1 MLIIVIRTLIL
12 YATVVISMRIMG
24 KRQIGELQP
33 SELVVAIMIS
43 DLASVPMQDID
54 TPLVW
59 GILPVFTL
67 IVTEVLL
74 SYWSLKNKKAREIL
88 TGKPN
93 IVIYNGRIVESE
105 LERLRFNINDLMSEL
120 RLNNCYDIS
129 EVAAAIIETSG
140 KLSVIKKAGA
150 DTVTVDDLSR
160 SKPKKDGLPCIIVT
174 DGSLDEAELKR
185 AKRSEAWLRAEL
197 SKKGINSI
205 KDAFLV
211 SLNADGEIY
220 IQKKEK

>member
-12 YATVVISMRIMG
+12 YATVVISLRIMG

-54 TPLVW
+54 IPLIW

-67 IVTEVLL
+67 IVAEVLL
-74 SYWSLKNKKAREIL
+74 SYWSLKSKKAREIL

-93 IVIYNGRIVESE
+93 IVIYDGQIIESE

-140 KLSVIKKAGA
+140 KLSVIKKSGA
-150 DTVTVDDLSR
+150 NTVTIDDLSR
-160 SKPKKDGLPCIIVT
+160 TKTKKDGLPCIIVT

-185 AKRSEAWLRAEL
+185 AKRSKAWLKAEL
-197 SKKGINSI
+197 SKKGINNI
-205 KDAFLV
+205 GDAFLV